1 MKMMTK
7 LKRYTCSALVAV
19 AGTAASLSANASD
32 DLVVH
37 EWGTFTSVQGGDG
50 KLVLWQANITGDLPE
65 FVYNWMKP
73 NLNRQ
78 ATVDLLFGKGSLST
92 LQRMET
98 PVIYFYSDKDLTA
111 DVTVRFPQG
120 KITEWYPQAG
130 LIGPAN
136 GQNTN
141 VTTKHIAKDSVIRWP
156 DVRVLSKKA
165 SAAAADKMPRDKHD
179 THYLAARETESAILR
194 VNNQSMSKPADEY
207 ERFLFYRGS
216 GNFGT
221 PLKVTTDDAG
231 LVRVENTGKIE
242 LRHLYLMNVHNGMA
256 EWARMEKLAPG
267 ARQSWEQ
274 FDSIK
279 ENRSVPVEEFKKQVG
294 SAMVEALTDSGLYAA
309 EAKAMVNTWNKAW
322 FGEEGVRVLYVLP
335 RKYTDEILP
344 IDFKPKPRE
353 LVRVMVGRAEIIPPQ
368 TQKVLA
374 QQLKRFERGDAEA
387 KKWIQDYQSK
397 FGRFAPPAF
406 QLARKLNAPPENPE
420 NKAIATAST
429 P

>member
-19 AGTAASLSANASD
+19 AGTAATLSTNASD
-32 DLVVH
+32 GLVVH

-50 KLVLWQANITGDLPE
+50 NLLLWQANITGDLPD

-73 NLNRQ
+73 DLNRQ
-78 ATVDLLFGKGSLST
+78 ATLDLLFGKGGLST

-98 PVIYFYSDKDLTA
+98 PVIYFYSDKDITA
-111 DVTVRFPQG
+111 DVTVRFPKG
-120 KITEWYPQAG
+120 KVTEWYPQAG

-136 GQNTN
+136 VQNTN
-141 VTTKHIAKDSVIRWP
+141 LTTTHVAKDSVVRWP
-156 DVRVLSKKA
+156 DVRVLSKKSSTA
-165 SAAAADKMPRDKHD
+165 VSDKMPRDKNG
-179 THYLAARETESAILR
+179 THYFAARETEAALLR
-194 VNNQSMSKPADEY
+194 VNNQSSPKPADEY
-207 ERFLFYRGS
+207 EKFLFYRGS

-231 LVRVENTGKIE
+231 LVSVENTGKIA

-256 EWARMEKLAPG
+256 EWVRMETLKPG
-267 ARQSWEQ
+267 VRQSWEQ

-279 ENRSVPVEEFKKQVG
+279 ENRSVPLAEFKRNAG
-294 SAMVEALTDSGLYAA
+294 SAMVDALTDFGLYRA
-309 EAKAMVNTWNKAW
+309 EAKAMVNTWTKAW

-335 RKYTDEILP
+335 RNWTDETLP
-344 IDFKPKPRE
+344 MDLKPKPHE
-353 LVRVMVGRAEIIPPQ
+353 LVRVMVGRSEIIPPQ
-368 TQKVLA
+368 TQKVVA
-374 QQLKRFERGDAEA
+374 QQLKRFDKGDVEA
-387 KKWIQDYQSK
+387 KKWIQDYQTR

-406 QLARKLNAPPENPE
+406 QLARKLNAPSEQPE
-420 NKAIATAST
+420 NKAVATAST